1 MLLALVA
8 LPHKNP
14 QRNIILIV
22 ELGVL
27 VNTKISQAFALGV
40 SPRLLAFIRLV
51 AIYWPWPAL
60 VIAVPTI
67 LLLSIPLMET
77 LASLDFREGS
87 RAADVFCLATMK
99 CFYFL
104 SSRRV
109 RLQ

>member
-1 MLLALVA
+1 MSLALVA
-8 LPHKNP
+8 LPQENP

-51 AIYWPWPAL
+51 AIYRPWPAL
-60 VIAVPTI
+60 VIAVPAT
-67 LLLSIPLMET
+67 LLLSITIMEP
-77 LASLDFREGS
+77 LASLDFRKGS
-87 RAADVFCLATMK
+87 RAADVFCLATLK

-104 SSRRV
+104 PSRRV